1 MPKKHMQKFKFFCK
15 KYHLF
20 ILVNTILPSFLL
32 FIQLRT
38 IFEIVKMTWFIPLI
52 YIGIITIP
60 LISFSFVYPINK
72 KVFKSIKYS
81 FSLVLISLI
90 LSYIFNN
97 ISIICLNFSL
107 NIDII
112 NSFFDY
118 IHYIYIDD
126 GSWIGRLYGSYGIP
140 ALIYAAGLAL
150 YRKTNPCAEI
160 IRRYN
165 KLLLY
170 TMRQLHQQK
179 PLQLLTT
186 STSDSPNPL

>member
-1 MPKKHMQKFKFFCK
+1 MPKKHIQKFKFFCK

-72 KVFKSIKYS
+72 KVFKSKKYS

-150 YRKTNPCAEI
+150 SIEKPTHA
-160 IRRYN
+160 
-165 KLLLY
+165 
-170 TMRQLHQQK
+170 QK
-179 PLQLLTT
+179 
-186 STSDSPNPL
+186 